1 MVLFLMKS
9 TISFTSNYNSFKHR
23 KKCGISM
30 NIMRNKFTDCLKE
43 FQKLPKGLGL
53 LFEKTY
59 LRGMRVDC
67 FFGFCI
73 MGLTAFYTW
82 R

>member
-1 MVLFLMKS
+1 
-9 TISFTSNYNSFKHR
+9 
-23 KKCGISM
+23 M